1 MARMLVTGAT
11 GFTGGALLRRLLADG
26 HSVVAFVRSS
36 SAAQQMA
43 SLGAEPRVVD
53 LRDADAVA
61 RAMEPF
67 DCVFHLAASYRQEH
81 ADPSEFRSVNVEG
94 TRNLVRASRE
104 AGVGRFVHCSTVG
117 IHGQI
122 DAPQADESYRA
133 APNDHYQRSKYEAEL
148 FVREQLA
155 DGFPGVV
162 LRPAAISGPGDR
174 RLLKLFRAIDRGVF
188 FMLGDGQTLY
198 HLVYIDD
205 LVDAFLLAATRES
218 ALGETFIIAGERACT
233 LNELVGVIAAALEV
247 SPPRMRLPL
256 WPVQAAAV
264 LCEWACRPLGVS
276 PPLHRRRV
284 EFFDM
289 DRSFTTEK
297 AKRLLGF
304 SPSVS
309 LEEGIARTVQGYREE
324 GLLRARS
331 AAAL

>member
-26 HSVVAFVRSS
+26 HSVAAFVRSS
-36 SAAQQMA
+36 SAAGEIA
-43 SLGAEPRVVD
+43 ALGADPREVD
-53 LRDADAVA
+53 VRDPEAVE
-61 RAMEPF
+61 RAMEPY

-81 ADPSEFRSVNVEG
+81 ADISEFREVNVEG
-94 TRNLVRASRE
+94 TRHLLLASRK

-122 DAPQADESYRA
+122 DAPPADESYRP

-148 FVREQLA
+148 LVREHLA
-155 DGFPGVV
+155 DGLPGAV
-162 LRPAAISGPGDR
+162 LRPAAIFGPGDR
-174 RLLKLFRAIDRGVF
+174 RLLKLFRAIDRGF
-188 FMLGDGQTLY
+188 FVMLGSGRTLY

-205 LVDAFLLAATRES
+205 LVDAFLLAATREE
-218 ALGETFIIAGERACT
+218 ALGETFIVAGERACT
-233 LNELVGVIAAALEV
+233 LEELVGVIADALEV
-247 SPPRMRLPL
+247 PAPGMRLPL

-264 LCEWACRPLGVS
+264 LCEWACRPLGLS

-297 AKRLLGF
+297 ARRLLGF
-304 SPSVS
+304 TPRVS
-309 LEEGIARTVQGYREE
+309 LEEGIARTVQGYRAQ

>member
-26 HSVVAFVRSS
+26 HSVATFVRSGP
-36 SAAQQMA
+36 AAQQLA
-43 SLGAEPRVVD
+43 ALGADPREVD
-53 LRDADAVA
+53 IRDARAVE

-81 ADPSEFRSVNVEG
+81 ADLSEFREVNVEG
-94 TRNLVRASRE
+94 TRNLVRASRD
-104 AGVGRFVHCSTVG
+104 AAVGRFVHCSTVG

-122 DAPQADESYRA
+122 DTPPADESYRA

-148 FVREQLA
+148 LVREQIA

-188 FMLGDGQTLY
+188 VMIGDGQTLY

-205 LVDAFLLAATRES
+205 LVDAFLLAATRET

-233 LNELVGVIAAALEV
+233 LDELVRIIAAALDV
-247 SPPRMRLPL
+247 PAPRMRLPL
-256 WPVQAAAV
+256 WPVQTAAV
-264 LCEWACRPLGVS
+264 LCEWACRPLGLS

-297 AKRLLGF
+297 ARRLLGF
-304 SPSVS
+304 TPRLS
-309 LEEGIARTVQGYREE
+309 LEEGIARTVQGYRDE
-324 GLLRARS
+324 GLLRVRS